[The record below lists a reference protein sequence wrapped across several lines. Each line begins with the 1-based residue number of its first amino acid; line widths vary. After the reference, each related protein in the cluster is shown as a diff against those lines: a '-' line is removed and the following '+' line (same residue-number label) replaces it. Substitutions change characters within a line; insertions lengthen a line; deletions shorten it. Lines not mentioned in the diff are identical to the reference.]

1 MAHDSTG
8 GTEAK
13 GSSVSTVPERWAPY
27 VEGWRRRGAAV
38 AGETDRQLAERAW
51 EEARRAARLLVD
63 EFGVTRVVVFGSL
76 ARGRFREGSD
86 IDLAV
91 EGLPASHF
99 IRADARLA
107 WELSLPLDLKPLDE
121 CSPLLRRHIDEDGI
135 ELA

>member
-1 MAHDSTG
+1 MAHDSTRES
-8 GTEAK
+8 EAK
-13 GSSVSTVPERWAPY
+13 GPAVAAVPERWAPY
-27 VEGWRRRGAAV
+27 VEGWRRRGAAPE
-38 AGETDRQLAERAW
+38 ETDHQLAEQAW
-51 EEARRAARLLVD
+51 EEVRRAARLLVE

-91 EGLPASHF
+91 EGLPPSEF

-107 WELSLPLDLKPLDE
+107 WELSLPIDLKPLDE